1 MKNIFLLFSLLNIIS
16 SQLIYSQQ
24 SKIELLLKS
33 KFENFE
39 YEKVITISDSLLKFS
54 GNLTREDSIKI
65 FYYRAISAF
74 HIWDINLSEE
84 SFKVL
89 LKLDKNFQP
98 DSSEVSPKIISF
110 FNQIRKREIEEI
122 QSISLQ
128 QNLLFQDQNSKVEE
142 LRKNFSLYREAIL
155 KNLVYPG
162 WGNFVINQKTK
173 AYIFTSSFS
182 ISLISSVYFYFLTE
196 KKEREY
202 LNEINPDKIS
212 EKYSPYNMA
221 YKLRNISLI
230 SLGLIYIYSQF
241 DLLTET
247 FPLSLNNLSR
257 IDLEQK
263 NNSINLSIYFPIK

>member
-54 GNLTREDSIKI
+54 SNLTREDSIKI

-98 DSSEVSPKIISF
+98 DSNEVSPKIISF
-110 FNQIRKREIEEI
+110 YNQIRKREIEEI

-128 QNLLFQDQNSKVEE
+128 QNLLFQDQNSKIEG
-142 LRKNFSLYREAIL
+142 LRKNLTLYREAIW

-162 WGNFVINQKTK
+162 WGNFIIDQKTK

-196 KKEREY
+196 KREREY
-202 LNEINPDKIS
+202 LNEINPDQIS
-212 EKYSPYNMA
+212 EKYSSYNMA

-241 DLLTET
+241 DLLTEA

-257 IDLEQK
+257 IYLEHK